1 MKINQKNKTNY
12 KKINKVIQS
21 NKTNKTNKLNKTK
34 KRKIKLLNGMDMS
47 RSHYFKCERI
57 AKNNEIKFK
66 PKKRNTINLDS
77 INIKQIV
84 FLIIIMIHI
93 LYQRYKHFV

>member
-1 MKINQKNKTNY
+1 MKINQKKIKLII

-47 RSHYFKCERI
+47 RVIILNVRELLKI
-57 AKNNEIKFK
+57 MKLNLNLKKEIQ
-66 PKKRNTINLDS
+66 S
-77 INIKQIV
+77 IWIQ
-84 FLIIIMIHI
+84 
-93 LYQRYKHFV
+93 